1 MTKARNIANIAS
13 DGSALADGTINYTD
27 VSGTPTLATVA
38 TSGAYADVTGTPTL
52 AAVATSGSF
61 NDLSNQPS
69 PFDPNTLATVATTG
83 AYADVTGTPTLAT
96 VATSGAYADVTGTPT
111 LATVATTGAYADVT
125 GTPTLGTAA
134 ATNATAYATAAQG
147 TLADTATQPGDL
159 AAVATSGAY
168 SSLSGTPAAALPLT
182 GGTLSG
188 TLTLNAA
195 LNGVTSVD
203 ATTAASI
210 TAAGIG
216 GANRVLLQT
225 TNITTNL
232 SYIDYTFPAGY
243 DRFEF
248 EFFNMR
254 TAGTNGRNLV
264 LQFANSGGSLITATN
279 TSYVRRNPADGSLD
293 LTKTSW
299 ETAYCF
305 LASSPTGT
313 SWVTTIDFP
322 TRTDANTRGEFW
334 FIATGIYSGSSST
347 TSQSSYQF
355 MNQVIE
361 NNPWVRMFME
371 YGDQISSNSGSIK
384 IWGYKNV

>member
-1 MTKARNIANIAS
+1 LGGKPA
-13 DGSALADGTINYTD
+13 
-27 VSGTPTLATVA
+27 LATVA
-38 TSGAYADVTGTPTL
+38 TSGSFTDLSNQPAPFNPATL
-52 AAVATSGSF
+52 AAVA
-61 NDLSNQPS
+61 
-69 PFDPNTLATVATTG
+69 V
-83 AYADVTGTPTLAT
+83 
-96 VATSGAYADVTGTPT
+96 SGAYADVTGTPT

-125 GTPTLGTAA
+125 GTPT
-134 ATNATAYATAAQG
+134 
-147 TLADTATQPGDL
+147 L

-188 TLTLNAA
+188 TLTLNGA
-195 LNGVTSVD
+195 LNGVTSVN

-210 TAAGIG
+210 TAAGVG

-248 EFFNMR
+248 EFFNIR
-254 TAGTNGRNLV
+254 TAATNGRNLV
-264 LQFANSGGSLITATN
+264 LQFANSGGSLITAAN
-279 TSYVRRNPADGSLD
+279 TSYWRRRPSDASLD
-293 LTKTSW
+293 NTKTSW

-305 LASSPTGT
+305 LPASPTGT

-322 TRTDANTRGEFW
+322 ARTDANTRGEFW
-334 FIATGIYSGSSST
+334 FIATGTYSGSSST